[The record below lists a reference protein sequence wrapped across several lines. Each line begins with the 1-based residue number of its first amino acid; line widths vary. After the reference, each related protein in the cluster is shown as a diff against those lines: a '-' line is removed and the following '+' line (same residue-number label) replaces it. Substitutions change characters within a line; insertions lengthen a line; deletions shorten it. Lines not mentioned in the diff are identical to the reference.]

1 MTLSTLVVRRE
12 CQRWWSYK
20 VVRIPELL
28 HFLAD
33 TALPWLVSKIH
44 PMKTQLTFGGANFLS
59 FFEYWNTRVFES
71 SEKLKPPNAN
81 LMHSDKTSHDT
92 RADNHIVVPNRRA
105 KSGPKCQVLWAPQ
118 IYDTSDVAFCVNL
131 A

>member
-1 MTLSTLVVRRE
+1 MTVSTLIVRRE
-12 CQRWWSYK
+12 CQKWWSYK

-44 PMKTQLTFGGANFLS
+44 PLKTQLTFGGANFLS

-71 SEKLKPPNAN
+71 SEKLKPPNGKFVEN
-81 LMHSDKTSHDT
+81 DT
-92 RADNHIVVPNRRA
+92 RADNHIVPNRRA
-105 KSGPKCQVLWAPQ
+105 KSGPKSQVLWAPQ
-118 IYDTSDVAFCVNL
+118 IYDTSDVAFCGNL